1 MKKGLLFISA
11 LSLLSVFGCVDEV
24 HQPEDAKEVKVSV
37 SLASV
42 LTRTYLGDL
51 KDNVRQVYWSPGDAV
66 SLNGYVSRALTEE
79 QAGDPSA
86 EFKFYGGSMPYSVIY
101 PASICGEFV
110 GGEVTVN
117 VPATQEYSPTSFG
130 KGAAILY
137 GYSEIEGAPVVLNN
151 LCGAVKVTLSS
162 QEGTTITIKRARLI
176 SNARTAPIAGEF
188 VIDTKTGEYTVSEGI
203 RTVTLDVQE
212 ADIAP
217 SGEQSFYF
225 TIPHGDYPEGF
236 TLKFY
241 DKDDDYPMECLWLR
255 DKAVA
260 RTEGGSESA
269 GVIIQAGKLYE
280 FKPVEFVR
288 GKKEI
293 LSGEEWKQFAQ
304 MVNDTGNETWK
315 DTYLNA
321 TKTVNLGADIKI
333 PKGTP
338 QISSFPYVLEGND
351 FCITNDNATAPL
363 IKTLPS
369 GGVIRNLTMAGEMK
383 TPDATK
389 SFVEVAAFVHTISGG
404 KIEDCVNEM
413 VFNVDSKRVIFGSFA
428 RTFSAGEINRCV
440 NNADMN
446 ITMDLASQ
454 KSDDLTKA
462 DFKSFGGGIVATCF
476 EPTTGCPVLNDCVNN
491 GDLNITVNTAALG
504 LARAGFAGVLGYIS
518 LKADTKYEEYYPILK
533 NCTNNGDVTFSYVD
547 NSANS
552 KIQCS
557 VGGIVG
563 LSAALIST
571 KSTSPAS
578 DVKNGA
584 ISSSVNHYHVEI
596 ENCTNTGRINNNAT
610 SAVSAAE
617 FNSKIYTGGIAGAL
631 LGSSTNHAKIKNCT
645 NTGEVVP
652 YSVKVNPYSRAS
664 ICGVSGGI
672 LGLGGYVDIEG
683 GVMNAKVGSAQ
694 TRSFATAGVIGLAV
708 YKFSIKDM
716 SVNANIS
723 MIQAKD
729 VKHDFTNPDYHALA
743 VTNGSVVT
751 NTDLSGSEISGC
763 QFAGSFL
770 ISCSGTYD
778 SAPVIPTETEITY
791 VTADDFPAGTNVVS
805 KSYTKGD
812 ITMSNNTYWSNVNA
826 Q

>member
-1 MKKGLLFISA
+1 MKKELLFISA
-11 LSLLSVFGCVDEV
+11 FLLSVLSGCVNETL
-24 HQPEDAKEVKVSV
+24 QPESSKELKVSV

-42 LTRTYLGDL
+42 QTKTYLGEVDG
-51 KDNVRQVYWSPGDAV
+51 NVRQVYWSEGDAV
-66 SLNGYVSRALTEE
+66 SMNGFASDVLTAD
-79 QAGDPSA
+79 QAGKATAD
-86 EFKFYGGSMPYSVIY
+86 FKFYNGSVPYRVIY
-101 PASICGEFV
+101 PASICKEFTPD
-110 GGEVTVN
+110 GMVTVD
-117 VPATQEYSPTSFG
+117 VPATQEYSSDSFG
-130 KGAAILY
+130 KGSAILY
-137 GYSEIEGAPVVLNN
+137 GYSDVEGSPVVLHN
-151 LCGAVKVTLSS
+151 LCGAVKVSLKS
-162 QEGTTITIKRARLI
+162 EAGAMIKRAVLI
-176 SNARTAPIAGEF
+176 SNDKTVPVAGTF
-188 VIDTKTGEYTVSEGI
+188 VIDPQTGAYTVSEGVKSI
-203 RTVTLDVQE
+203 SLNIDQVTVDANGQ
-212 ADIAP
+212 
-217 SGEQSFYF
+217 QSFYF
-225 TIPHGDYPEGF
+225 TVPYGSYPAGF
-236 TLKFY
+236 TVKFY
-241 DKDDDYPMECLWLR
+241 DSDLRPMECSWLR
-255 DKAVA
+255 GKDA
-260 RTEGGSESA
+260 TEA
-269 GVIIQAGKLYE
+269 GVTIAAGKLYE
-280 FKPVEFVR
+280 FNPVDFIP

-293 LSGEEWKQFAQ
+293 LTGEDWKYIAEQINAGKT
-304 MVNDTGNETWK
+304 DWKAAYLDGNTIR
-315 DTYLNA
+315 
-321 TKTVNLGADIKI
+321 LGDDIVL
-333 PKGTP
+333 PEGTP
-338 QISSFPYVLEGND
+338 RIVSNFTYELDGKGYS
-351 FCITNDNATAPL
+351 ITNPSASDAL
-363 IKTLPS
+363 IKTLPR

-389 SFVEVAAFVHTISGG
+389 TLVEVAAFVHTISGG

-413 VFNVDSKRVIFGSFA
+413 VFNVDSKRVIFGAFA

-454 KSDDLTKA
+454 KSDDLSSA
-462 DFKSFGGGIVATCF
+462 DFKSFGGGLVATCF
-476 EPTTGCPVLNDCVNN
+476 EPTTGSPVFNDCVNN
-491 GDLNITVNTAALG
+491 GDLNISVNTLGRG

-518 LKADTKYEEYYPILK
+518 LKADEKYKEYYPILK

-571 KSTSPAS
+571 KSTSPTS
-578 DVKNGA
+578 DVKYGA
-584 ISSSVNHYHVEI
+584 ISASADHYHVEI

-610 SAVSAAE
+610 SSVTAAE

-631 LGSSTNHAKIKNCT
+631 LGSSKNQAKIKNCT
-645 NTGEVVP
+645 NTGEVIP

-708 YKFSIKDM
+708 HKFSIKDM
-716 SVNANIS
+716 SVNADIS
-723 MIQAKD
+723 MIQTDDKYT
-729 VKHDFTNPDYHALA
+729 KNSHALA
-743 VTNGSVVT
+743 VTNST
-751 NTDLSGSEISGC
+751 EILKTDLSGSEITGC

-770 ISCSGTYD
+770 ISCSGTYN
-778 SAPVIPTETEITY
+778 SAPVIPTEITH

-805 KSYTKGD
+805 KSYTKGG

>member
-1 MKKGLLFISA
+1 MKKELLFISA
-11 LSLLSVFGCVDEV
+11 FLLSVLSGCVNETL
-24 HQPEDAKEVKVSV
+24 QPESSKELKVSV

-42 LTRTYLGDL
+42 QTKTYLGEVDG
-51 KDNVRQVYWSPGDAV
+51 NVRQVYWSEGDAV
-66 SLNGYVSRALTEE
+66 SMNGFASDVLTAD
-79 QAGDPSA
+79 QAGKATAD
-86 EFKFYGGSMPYSVIY
+86 FKFYNGSVPYRVIY
-101 PASICGEFV
+101 PASICKEFTPD
-110 GGEVTVN
+110 GMVTVD
-117 VPATQEYSPTSFG
+117 VPATQEYSSDSFG
-130 KGAAILY
+130 KGSAILY
-137 GYSEIEGAPVVLNN
+137 GYSDVEGSPVVLHN
-151 LCGAVKVTLSS
+151 LCGAVKVSLKS
-162 QEGTTITIKRARLI
+162 EAGAMIKRAVLI
-176 SNARTAPIAGEF
+176 SNDKTVPVAGTF
-188 VIDTKTGEYTVSEGI
+188 VIDPQTGAYTVSEGVKSI
-203 RTVTLDVQE
+203 SLNIDQVTVDANGQ
-212 ADIAP
+212 
-217 SGEQSFYF
+217 QSFYF
-225 TIPHGDYPEGF
+225 TVPYGSYPAGF
-236 TLKFY
+236 TVKFY
-241 DKDDDYPMECLWLR
+241 DSDLRPMECSWLR
-255 DKAVA
+255 DKDA
-260 RTEGGSESA
+260 TNA
-269 GVIIQAGKLYE
+269 GVNIAAGKLYE
-280 FKPVEFVR
+280 FNPVDFIP

-293 LSGEEWKQFAQ
+293 LTGEDWKYIAEQINAGKT
-304 MVNDTGNETWK
+304 DWKAAYLDGNTIR
-315 DTYLNA
+315 
-321 TKTVNLGADIKI
+321 LGDDIVL
-333 PKGTP
+333 PEGTP
-338 QISSFPYVLEGND
+338 RIVSNFTYELDGKGYS
-351 FCITNDNATAPL
+351 ITNPSASDAL

-389 SFVEVAAFVHTISGG
+389 TLVEVAAFVHTISGG

-413 VFNVDSKRVIFGSFA
+413 VFNVDSKRVIFGAFA

-454 KSDDLTKA
+454 KSDDLSSA
-462 DFKSFGGGIVATCF
+462 DFKGFGGGLVATCF
-476 EPTTGCPVLNDCVNN
+476 EPTTGSPVFNDCVNN
-491 GDLNITVNTAALG
+491 GDLNISVNTVGLG

-518 LKADTKYEEYYPILK
+518 LKADAKYKEYYPILK

-571 KSTSPAS
+571 KSTSPTS
-578 DVKNGA
+578 DVKYGA
-584 ISSSVNHYHVEI
+584 ISASVDHYHVEI

-610 SAVSAAE
+610 SSVTAAE

-631 LGSSTNHAKIKNCT
+631 LGSSKNHAKIKNCT
-645 NTGEVVP
+645 NTGEVIP

-708 YKFSIKDM
+708 HKFSIKDM
-716 SVNANIS
+716 SVNADIS
-723 MIQAKD
+723 MIQTDDKYT
-729 VKHDFTNPDYHALA
+729 KNSHALA
-743 VTNGSVVT
+743 VTNNT
-751 NTDLSGSEISGC
+751 EILKTDLSGSEITGC

-770 ISCSGTYD
+770 ISCSGTYN
-778 SAPVIPTETEITY
+778 SAPVIPTEITH

-805 KSYTKGD
+805 KSYTKGG
-812 ITMSNNTYWSNVNA
+812 ITMSDNTYWSNVNA

>member
-1 MKKGLLFISA
+1 M
-11 LSLLSVFGCVDEV
+11 
-24 HQPEDAKEVKVSV
+24 SV

-42 LTRTYLGDL
+42 QTRTYLGEIDG
-51 KDNVRQVYWSPGDAV
+51 NVRQVYWSEGDAV
-66 SLNGYVSRALTEE
+66 SMNGFASDVLTAD
-79 QAGDPSA
+79 QAGKATAD
-86 EFKFYGGSMPYSVIY
+86 FKFYNGSVPYRVIY
-101 PASICGEFV
+101 PASICKEFTPD
-110 GGEVTVN
+110 GMVTVD
-117 VPATQEYSPTSFG
+117 VPATQEYSSASFG
-130 KGAAILY
+130 KGSAILY
-137 GYSEIEGAPVVLNN
+137 GYSDVEGSPVVLNN
-151 LCGAVKVTLSS
+151 LCGAVKVSLKS
-162 QEGTTITIKRARLI
+162 QAGTTIKRAVLI
-176 SNARTAPIAGEF
+176 SNDKTVPVAGTF
-188 VIDTKTGEYTVSEGI
+188 VINPQTGAYTVSEGLKSI
-203 RTVTLDVQE
+203 SLNIDQVIVDANGQ
-212 ADIAP
+212 
-217 SGEQSFYF
+217 QSFYF
-225 TIPHGDYPEGF
+225 TVPYGSYPEGF
-236 TLKFY
+236 TVKFY
-241 DKDDDYPMECLWLR
+241 DSDYRPMECSWLR
-255 DKAVA
+255 DKDA
-260 RTEGGSESA
+260 TNA
-269 GVIIQAGKLYE
+269 GVNIAAGKLYE
-280 FKPVEFVR
+280 FNPVDFIP

-293 LSGEEWKQFAQ
+293 LTGEDWKYIAEQINAGKT
-304 MVNDTGNETWK
+304 DWKAAYLDGNTIR
-315 DTYLNA
+315 
-321 TKTVNLGADIKI
+321 LGDDIVL
-333 PKGTP
+333 PEGTP
-338 QISSFPYVLEGND
+338 RIVANFTYELDGKGYS
-351 FCITNDNATAPL
+351 ITNPSASDAL

-389 SFVEVAAFVHTISGG
+389 TLVEVAAFVHTISGG

-413 VFNVDSKRVIFGSFA
+413 VFNVDSKRVIFGAFA

-454 KSDDLTKA
+454 KSDDLSSA
-462 DFKSFGGGIVATCF
+462 DFKGFGGGLVATCF
-476 EPTTGCPVLNDCVNN
+476 EPTTGSPVFNDCVNN
-491 GDLNITVNTAALG
+491 GDLNISVNTVGLG

-518 LKADTKYEEYYPILK
+518 LKADAKYKEYYPILK

-571 KSTSPAS
+571 KSTSPTS
-578 DVKNGA
+578 DVKYGA
-584 ISSSVNHYHVEI
+584 ISSSAEHFHVEI

-610 SAVSAAE
+610 SSVTAAE

-708 YKFSIKDM
+708 HKFSIKDM
-716 SVNANIS
+716 SVNADIS
-723 MIQAKD
+723 MIQTDDKYT
-729 VKHDFTNPDYHALA
+729 KNSHALA
-743 VTNGSVVT
+743 VTNST
-751 NTDLSGSEISGC
+751 EILKTDLSGSEITGC
-763 QFAGSFL
+763 QFAGLFL
-770 ISCSGTYD
+770 ISCSGTYN
-778 SAPVIPTETEITY
+778 SAPVIPTEITH

-805 KSYTKGD
+805 KSYTKGG
-812 ITMSNNTYWSNVNA
+812 ITMSDNTYWSNVNA